1 MCIRDRLYTVKHVVD
16 GVEQTA
22 DTKTYTGKAWIN
34 EKNPTIKIEAGSLAQ
49 KTYTGYTFKSIDT
62 TAQEGDSIASG
73 TTITLTYVRD
83 DGQTKTVGYTVE
95 YYKDGVHV
103 TGDDVETEKSIWVN
117 ESLPVSVDV
126 YKRQSRETAR
136 RNSSRSLPAPAA
148 RWRPAATSSAA
159 SL

>member
-1 MCIRDRLYTVKHVVD
+1 MRDDGQTQDTKYTVKHAVD

-83 DGQTKTVGYTVE
+83 DGQTQDT
-95 YYKDGVHV
+95 
-103 TGDDVETEKSIWVN
+103 N
-117 ESLPVSVDV
+117 
-126 YKRQSRETAR
+126 
-136 RNSSRSLPAPAA
+136 
-148 RWRPAATSSAA
+148 
-159 SL
+159 